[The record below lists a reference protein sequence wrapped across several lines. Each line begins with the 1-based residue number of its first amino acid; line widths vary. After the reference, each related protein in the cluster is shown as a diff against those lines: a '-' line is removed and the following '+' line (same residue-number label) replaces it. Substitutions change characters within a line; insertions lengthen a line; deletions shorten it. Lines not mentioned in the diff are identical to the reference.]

1 MSSYLDDILIKLAK
15 KQSTDLTIKD
25 QIELDDSIS
34 IKKVAFDMYRA
45 DSNSTGK
52 LYDGLWTLQE
62 IDGKPHLVRASNP
75 QFDSKK
81 NGDWEVISDYDKRNV
96 TLAYKNIPITRFS
109 SDEYGFSSD
118 DISIFKSA
126 LIEKTSSDES
136 FLSELFKEQPRSK
149 KEALVSTFPE
159 LKKFI

>member
-15 KQSTDLTIKD
+15 KQSSDLGVKD
-25 QIELDDSIS
+25 QIEISKSIS
-34 IKKVAFDMYRA
+34 FKKVAFDRFKVA
-45 DSNSTGK
+45 DDP
-52 LYDGLWTLQE
+52 YDGLWALQD

-75 QFDSKK
+75 QFETRK

-96 TLAYKNIPITRFS
+96 TLSYKNIPITRFS

-126 LIEKTSSDES
+126 LIEKTSSDNS
-136 FLSELFKEQPRSK
+136 FVKELLNDQPHTKR
-149 KEALVSTFPE
+149 EALVSTFPE